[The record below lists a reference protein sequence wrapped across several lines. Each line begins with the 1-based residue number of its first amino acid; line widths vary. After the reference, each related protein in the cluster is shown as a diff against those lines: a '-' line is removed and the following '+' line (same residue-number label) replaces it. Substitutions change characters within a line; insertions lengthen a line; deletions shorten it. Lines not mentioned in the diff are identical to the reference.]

1 MTDMKSYAVVTAA
14 YWSFT
19 LTDGALRMLILLHF
33 HALGYSP
40 FKLATLFLL
49 YEFMGILTN
58 LVGGWLASQFG
69 LRLTLFTGLLLQT
82 FSLLALSMLNSNW
95 SQQFS
100 IVFVLCIQGL
110 SGVAKDLS
118 KMSSKSAIKLAAN
131 KNTHSTLFKWT
142 AFLTGSKNALKG
154 LGFFIGSLLLAKA
167 GFQTSLLIMST
178 YLGIILIFT
187 KINLTKSFGGNLSK
201 TKFSSILSK
210 TQSIN
215 FLSIARALLF
225 GSRDVWFVV
234 GLPVFLYDVLNWN
247 FETIGIF
254 FAGWVIGYGTIQSLV
269 PRFFKQS
276 SFEQMN
282 EIHITT
288 IWTYGLCFITII
300 LAAAFYIGLNPLICV
315 VVGLSIF
322 GFIFAIN
329 SSLHSFLILALTK
342 TSDVTLNVG
351 FYYMANAVGRFL
363 GTLLSGITYQIGG
376 LFGCLI
382 VASIMIGLSGFFIGQ
397 LRQFNKISPSS
408 N

>member
-1 MTDMKSYAVVTAA
+1 MKNYAVVTAA

-19 LTDGALRMLILLHF
+19 LTDSALRMLILLHF

-69 LRLTLFTGLLLQT
+69 LRLTLFTGLLIQI
-82 FSLLALSMLNSNW
+82 FALLALSTLNPSW
-95 SQQFS
+95 PQQFS
-100 IVFVLCIQGL
+100 VFFVLCIQGL

-118 KMSSKSAIKLAAN
+118 KMSSKSAVKLAAHT
-131 KNTHSTLFKWT
+131 NTHSALFKWT

-154 LGFFIGSLLLAKA
+154 LGFFVGSLLLAKT
-167 GFQTSLLIMST
+167 GFKTSLLIMST
-178 YLGIILIFT
+178 YLAIILIFT
-187 KINLTKSFGGNLSK
+187 KINLAKSFGGNLSK
-201 TKFSSILSK
+201 TTFSSILSK

-215 FLSIARALLF
+215 FLSLARALLF
-225 GSRDVWFVV
+225 GARDVWFVV

-254 FAGWVIGYGTIQSLV
+254 FACWVIGYGAAQGLA
-269 PRFFKQS
+269 PRFVKQS
-276 SFEQMN
+276 SLGLIN

-288 IWTYGLCFITII
+288 RWTFGLCFITII
-300 LAAAFYIGLNPLICV
+300 LTAAFYFGINPLICV

-322 GFIFAIN
+322 GLIFAIN

-363 GTLLSGITYQIGG
+363 GTLLSGIIYQIGG
-376 LFGCLI
+376 LFGCLV
-382 VASIMIGLSGFFIGQ
+382 VASIMIGLSGFFISQ
-397 LRQFNKISPSS
+397 LKKFNKISP
-408 N
+408 